1 MKDMLISD
9 RLKKTADAIQR
20 QAAQHGAVVVLRDDR
35 GKVAVLPGYDVQMI
49 GVYSDGCKMAWIV
62 DDLIDAGIQR

>member
-1 MKDMLISD
+1 MNDQSIRKL
-9 RLKKTADAIQR
+9 ADAIQR

-49 GVYSDGCKMAWIV
+49 GVYSDGCKVAWIV